1 MTKTKRIRVIMKNN
15 NEYFVDGFPAYQF
28 ERELERLSMKP
39 SFFFGMNDMDYNRVV
54 INLAEISEV
63 IEEEEDEE

>member
-1 MTKTKRIRVIMKNN
+1 MAKTKRIRVIMKNN
-15 NEYFVDGFPAYQF
+15 NEYFIDGFPAYQF
-28 ERELERLSMKP
+28 ERELESLSMKP

-54 INLAEISEV
+54 INMTEISEV